1 MRGRPAIKTV
11 VSTASSS
18 QFIVRTR
25 KPLTDS
31 LVSSLF
37 INCYFC
43 IEALGQQLS
52 IPSLC
57 PLFLNVFPSG
67 VPVPTRNFKPK
78 HPNLAAFSVEDR
90 QPARPLSTWCPA
102 HPHPNSSCL
111 QSMCLEGICPA
122 RPLPVLSPLFGGI
135 CDSELLYFGKMT
147 RLE

>member
-18 QFIVRTR
+18 QFIFRTR

-52 IPSLC
+52 
-57 PLFLNVFPSG
+57 
-67 VPVPTRNFKPK
+67 
-78 HPNLAAFSVEDR
+78 
-90 QPARPLSTWCPA
+90 
-102 HPHPNSSCL
+102 
-111 QSMCLEGICPA
+111 
-122 RPLPVLSPLFGGI
+122 SPP
-135 CDSELLYFGKMT
+135 CVHYF
-147 RLE
+147 